1 MASRTTSTIEI
12 RPTTPPACAGATLVE
27 YLFAISVSTLVGL
40 VIVGLSLNTGRNF
53 AAMAN
58 YSDLNASNVNALD
71 QMTRDIRQAVNL
83 TAYSSTQLTF
93 SNGTN
98 GLPVVFTYSPF
109 KRTLSRQQGT
119 STKVLLT
126 ECDTLNFAIY
136 QRTTIA
142 GSYDQYPVGSVGKC
156 KVVAV
161 NWSCSR
167 KILGAKVNSEAGQ
180 STKIVIRQH

>member
-1 MASRTTSTIEI
+1 MSTIE
-12 RPTTPPACAGATLVE
+12 PKAHPGCAGATLLE
-27 YLFAISVSTLVGL
+27 YLFAIAVSTLVGL
-40 VIVGLSLNTGRNF
+40 VIVGLSINSGRSF

-71 QMTRDIRQAVNL
+71 QMTRDIRQAVRL
-83 TAYSSTQLTF
+83 TSYSSTQLEF

-98 GLPVVFTYSPF
+98 QPPVVFTYSPV
-109 KRTLSRQQGT
+109 KRTLLRQQGA

-126 ECDTLNFAIY
+126 ECDSLNFAIY
-136 QRTTIA
+136 QGGALA
-142 GSYDQYPVGSVGKC
+142 GTYDQYPVASVGNC

-167 KILGAKVNSEAGQ
+167 TILGSKVNSEAGQ
-180 STKIVIRQH
+180 SAKIVIRQH